1 MIKVVVGIIVVVI
14 ALSSGGVFFITRYLQ
29 TPEFKERV
37 LSEAREA
44 AGTEVEVAEL
54 DISIWRG
61 IALEGVM
68 IADPSGL
75 STEFFRADRL
85 ILRHRVLPLLRR
97 QVQIDRLFLDTP
109 MVTLVQGEEG
119 GWNFE
124 QFFSPSEEPG
134 AEPAADLEERS
145 GGEGSFDVTLSEFSI
160 SDAEISMLNPQ
171 GGVMTQLHDLDLVS
185 SITFVE
191 ERLEAEGTL
200 SVGTVNFGESLL
212 VSSLRAPVL
221 ISPEEIRFSPVSGEL
236 AGGEFSGDIVLNTAP
251 EFRYR
256 MDIEVTGAD
265 VKALLQGAR
274 VEAEINGKLQASVRV
289 EGSGG
294 LSSMVGQGLASVVGG
309 RVSQLPAQQMVASLL
324 QVPSLE
330 EIDFEECVVEFT
342 LGDNILETTVI
353 RLLSPLVQV
362 TGRGSVSLEHNT
374 LDHDMMLA
382 LSEEMLSG
390 LPAPLLKAFSR
401 REDGFYTLEFRL
413 WGAFNSPQTDLQQ
426 KITRGA
432 AEGLLE
438 QGLKGLRNL
447 FR

>member
-1 MIKVVVGIIVVVI
+1 MRIVVGIIVVVI

-75 STEFFRADRL
+75 SNEFLTADRL
-85 ILRHRVLPLLRR
+85 ILRHRLLPLLRR
-97 QVQIDRLFLDTP
+97 QVQIDRLALDTP
-109 MVTLVQGEEG
+109 VVTLVQAQDGR
-119 GWNFE
+119 WNFE
-124 QFFSPSEEPG
+124 QFLSPSEESG
-134 AEPAADLEERS
+134 TESAAEPEERS
-145 GGEGSFDVTLSEFSI
+145 GGEGSFDVILSELSI
-160 SDAEISMLNPQ
+160 SDSEISMLNHQ
-171 GGVMTQLHDLDLVS
+171 GGVITQLHDLDLVS
-185 SITFVE
+185 SISFLE
-191 ERLEAEGTL
+191 ERFDAVGNL
-200 SVGTVNFGESLL
+200 SVGTVNLGNSLV
-212 VSSLRAPVL
+212 VSSLRAPVR
-221 ISPEEIRFSPVSGEL
+221 ISPEEFRLSPVSGEL

-251 EFRYR
+251 EFRYL
-256 MDIEVTGAD
+256 MDIELTGAD
-265 VKALLQGAR
+265 VKALLQEAR
-274 VEAEINGKLQASVRV
+274 VESEINGKLQASLRV
-289 EGSGG
+289 EGGGG
-294 LSSMVGQGLASVVGG
+294 LPSMVGQGQASVVGG
-309 RVSQLPAQQMVASLL
+309 RVSQLPAQQLVASIL
-324 QVPSLE
+324 QVPSLQ
-330 EIDFEECVVEFT
+330 EIEFEECVVEFS
-342 LGDNILETTVI
+342 LADNIMETTAI

-362 TGRGSVSLEHNT
+362 TGRGSVSLEHNK
-374 LDHDMMLA
+374 LDHELTLA
-382 LSEEMLSG
+382 LSEELLSG
-390 LPAPLLKAFSR
+390 LPVPLLKAFSQ

-413 WGAFNSPQTDLQQ
+413 WGAFDSPQTDLQQ